1 MTTDSKEALIEKV
14 FEQMIKDFRDKEYSP
29 IYELLSHVPTN
40 TLEGFLAEV
49 EFYEK
54 FFPRDNVENR

>member
-14 FEQMIKDFRDKEYSP
+14 FVQMIQDFRDKEYAP
-29 IYELLSHVPTN
+29 IYELLNHIPTHV
-40 TLEGFLAEV
+40 LEGFLAEV

-54 FFPRDNVENR
+54 FFPRDNVES

>member
-14 FEQMIKDFRDKEYSP
+14 FEQMIKDFKDKEYAP
-29 IYELLSHVPTN
+29 IYELLNYVPTN
-40 TLEGFLAEV
+40 TLKGFLAEV

-54 FFPRDNVENR
+54 FFSRDNVEN

>member
-14 FEQMIKDFRDKEYSP
+14 FVQMIEDFRDKEYAP
-29 IYELLSHVPTN
+29 IYELLNHIPSSV
-40 TLEGFLAEV
+40 LEGFLTEV

-54 FFPRDNVENR
+54 FFSRDNVED

>member
-14 FEQMIKDFRDKEYSP
+14 FEQMIKDFRDKEYAP
-29 IYELLSHVPTN
+29 IYELLNHVPTN
-40 TLEGFLAEV
+40 TLNGFLAEV